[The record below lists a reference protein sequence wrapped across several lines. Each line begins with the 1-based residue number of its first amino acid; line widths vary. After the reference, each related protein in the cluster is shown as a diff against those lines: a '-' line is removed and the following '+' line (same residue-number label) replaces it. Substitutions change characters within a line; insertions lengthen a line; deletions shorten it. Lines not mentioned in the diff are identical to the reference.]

1 MRGALPEVEDQLL
14 GYLTEW
20 RKASENEQTGE
31 AYAPE
36 DPETIEKLR
45 ELGYLQ

>member
-1 MRGALPEVEDQLL
+1 MEEQLL
-14 GYLTEW
+14 GYLSEW
-20 RKASENEQTGE
+20 REASESEPTDE

-45 ELGYLQ
+45 ELGYVR